1 MITRRPLVPEGIF
14 RNACLVTAL
23 ANMGGNVAMG
33 LFYKTIFRLVGA
45 PLPTDLHDFA
55 LGSVLS
61 FCMGA
66 AALAVFLA
74 PEKGRGLLAV
84 GIVGK
89 GLYAVITY
97 YFWAVHGLHP
107 FFMAFVAWDALFV
120 VVFFL
125 YWITLASPEFVQLN
139 RKSSMASRWRSRSR
153 SKRALLLGFSLT
165 GTGSE
170 ALDRIEKGLTG
181 EGYTCKRAT
190 VVPVETIFTRPLSF
204 LAFVRICGRAFLR
217 IPAKIEPLE
226 LPADGPDWDLVVVE
240 SPTWLLGMA
249 APVEAVLAS
258 SEYRKLFCG
267 RDAVVLSVAR
277 GAYQRTLAMMV
288 RRLELAGANVIAARG
303 LVHPGREPRRLMS
316 LWFYLIFRRPDFPPW
331 FASKTFGLSE
341 ETLSEV
347 ENLGRYLA
355 DRKRT
360 RPGWTLLL
368 DCEAPMAPN
377 TDPAPPA
384 ASPATTEGS
393 DAP

>member
-1 MITRRPLVPEGIF
+1 MITRRPLAPEWLL
-14 RNACLVTAL
+14 RYACLVTAL

-107 FFMAFVAWDALFV
+107 FFMAFVVWDALFV

-125 YWITLASPEFVQLN
+125 YWIKLASPELVELQQEIFDGIEAPKPEC
-139 RKSSMASRWRSRSR
+139 RG
-153 SKRALLLGFSLT
+153 RALLLGFSIT
-165 GTGSE
+165 GTGSK
-170 ALDRIEKGLTG
+170 ALDRLEKGLKDK
-181 EGYTCKRAT
+181 GYTCKQMT
-190 VVPVETIFTRPLSF
+190 IVPVETIFTSPLSF
-204 LAFVRICGRAFLR
+204 LAFVRICARAFVR
-217 IPAKIEPLE
+217 IPAKIEPLDLCAE
-226 LPADGPDWDLVVVE
+226 HSHWDLVVVE

-258 SEYRKLFCG
+258 SEYRKLFLG

-347 ENLGRYLA
+347 ENLGRDLA

-360 RPGWTLLL
+360 RPHWTLLMDL
-368 DCEAPMAPN
+368 EAPIAPN
-377 TDPAPPA
+377 TDPAPPT
-384 ASPATTEGS
+384 SGPATTEGS